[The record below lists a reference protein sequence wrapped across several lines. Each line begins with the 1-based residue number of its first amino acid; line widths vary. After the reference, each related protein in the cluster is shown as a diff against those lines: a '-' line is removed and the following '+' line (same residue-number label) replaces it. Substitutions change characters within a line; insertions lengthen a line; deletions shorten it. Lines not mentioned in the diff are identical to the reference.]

1 MKGLLVIFLCFLRY
15 SLQKCTPEDDH
26 YVAAVVEFPIS
37 TNVTNNLKQYVNII
51 KKAAKK
57 NADIIVFPERTLTGV
72 YVSVSIPIYGL
83 LKKYPIPAAHPDK
96 YDNILVKLSS
106 AAKKNGI
113 YVVANVKEVLD
124 CTQPQQGEQCPGKR
138 KYFYST
144 NIKCTPEDD
153 HYVAAVVEFPIST
166 NVTNNLKQYVNIIK
180 KAAKKNADI
189 IVFPERTLTG
199 VYVSVSIPMHG
210 LLKEYPIPAAH
221 PDKYDKILVKLS
233 LAAKK
238 NGIYVVAN
246 VKEVLD
252 CTQPQQGSGIF
263 SGKAGA
269 LTSVVRK
276 VTSYRL
282 LVAQV
287 PKIPGDVK
295 QTYPGPL
302 ESEPSE
308 LDSMIT
314 LTDTS
319 IDTFLT
325 KPLEPG
331 YQEFTL
337 DYQDVSCSFTVN
349 ITLGSGEEVSVRS
362 IRYDSIS
369 YWDRWTYNT
378 YFEGNVRLQSR
389 AYCY

>member
-1 MKGLLVIFLCFLRY
+1 M
-15 SLQKCTPEDDH
+15 
-26 YVAAVVEFPIS
+26 
-37 TNVTNNLKQYVNII
+37 VNI
-51 KKAAKK
+51 
-57 NADIIVFPERTLTGV
+57 LW
-72 YVSVSIPIYGL
+72 S
-83 LKKYPIPAAHPDK
+83 
-96 YDNILVKLSS
+96 
-106 AAKKNGI
+106 
-113 YVVANVKEVLD
+113 
-124 CTQPQQGEQCPGKR
+124 
-138 KYFYST
+138 
-144 NIKCTPEDD
+144 
-153 HYVAAVVEFPIST
+153 
-166 NVTNNLKQYVNIIK
+166 VNIS
-180 KAAKKNADI
+180 
-189 IVFPERTLTG
+189 P
-199 VYVSVSIPMHG
+199 VSG
-210 LLKEYPIPAAH
+210 LSCSFVETTHFA
-221 PDKYDKILVKLS
+221 
-233 LAAKK
+233 
-238 NGIYVVAN
+238 
-246 VKEVLD
+246 
-252 CTQPQQGSGIF
+252 GSGIF

-302 ESEPSE
+302 ESEASE

-337 DYQDVSCSFTVN
+337 EYQDVSCSFTVN

-378 YFEGNVRLQSR
+378 HFEGNVRLQSR